1 MEKDRQRAL
10 SEHHT
15 TGLRESFRIIKP
27 DLVHRPHACF
37 RDSDLIATH
46 YTCLYAWVPVNTD
59 YLKLI
64 NAVALRTRGR
74 ASIMIIIVVITLK
87 ALYLDLYSPDCI
99 YRGSV
104 T

>member
-1 MEKDRQRAL
+1 MEKDRQRPL

-15 TGLRESFRIIKP
+15 PGLRESFRLIKP
-27 DLVHRPHACF
+27 DLVHRTHACF
-37 RDSDLIATH
+37 RDSDLIAPITLAFMH
-46 YTCLYAWVPVNTD
+46 EFAVNTD

-74 ASIMIIIVVITLK
+74 ASIMIIIAVITLK